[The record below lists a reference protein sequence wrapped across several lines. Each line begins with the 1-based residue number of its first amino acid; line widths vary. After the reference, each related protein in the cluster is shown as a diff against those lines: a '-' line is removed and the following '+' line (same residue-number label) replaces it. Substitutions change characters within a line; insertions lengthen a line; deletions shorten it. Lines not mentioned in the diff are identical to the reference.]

1 MCLQLL
7 ALRTIVNVETAP
19 KKENWIAQLG
29 HRVTHICVL
38 LTVCDDQ
45 VRQPVLGEELTNEQ
59 RNTRQRQRRGGGEER
74 MGKYENLSKIFT
86 LVVAY

>member
-29 HRVTHICVL
+29 HRVTHISVL

-45 VRQPVLGEELTNEQ
+45 ARQPVRQQELANEQ
-59 RNTRQRQRRGGGEER
+59 RNAGQRQRREVGGTVEWGNI
-74 MGKYENLSKIFT
+74 KL
-86 LVVAY
+86 

>member
-7 ALRTIVNVETAP
+7 ALRTIVNVEIAP

-29 HRVTHICVL
+29 HRVTHISVL

-45 VRQPVLGEELTNEQ
+45 ARQPARQKELTFKN
-59 RNTRQRQRRGGGEER
+59 RAS
-74 MGKYENLSKIFT
+74 YI
-86 LVVAY
+86 